1 MEERGGASGMAYVG
15 GLGNV
20 AKVLLMLLNMA
31 FMVAGC
37 LLVYFS
43 HRVKTSGWL
52 DAFQGDYEWIGT
64 STLILTL
71 VLGAVVIALSALGC
85 FGALMQQKLLLT
97 IYGIVLLLTAILF
110 VVVAVGAHMANSKAD
125 DWNSKDYPATD
136 NEASLGTN
144 FNKLYCYAQV
154 PYYCEDA
161 SVNTVL
167 AMFNTSL
174 AGYFS
179 DSTTNFTNVCSTV
192 TLAAINDIC
201 AVCDLI
207 SQYDEYSVVLDWT
220 ESSCPRT
227 SANQIWCG
235 GFLLNATAADDM
247 SMSAPFMECRSVF
260 YELVEKWTNVI
271 MIASIICIIAAV
283 MVLAMTGVLWK
294 NVRAARQEK
303 AMLPAPAPAPM
314 YPFAADQNTGYSQR
328 SEAPNSNNF
337 SMHSNAPYNPNAAH
351 RRYDSPY

>member
-20 AKVLLMLLNMA
+20 AKVLLLLLNMA

-71 VLGAVVIALSALGC
+71 VLGAVVIALAALGC
-85 FGALMQQKLLLT
+85 FGAPHGYSLRRGGCGCA
-97 IYGIVLLLTAILF
+97 YGQLQGRRLEQPGL
-110 VVVAVGAHMANSKAD
+110 
-125 DWNSKDYPATD
+125 PATD

-144 FNKLYCYAQV
+144 FNRLYCYAQV
-154 PYYCEDA
+154 PYYCQDA

-167 AMFNTSL
+167 EMFNVSL
-174 AGYFS
+174 AGYFT
-179 DSTTNFTNVCSTV
+179 DTTTNFTNVCATV

-201 AVCDLI
+201 AVCDLV

-220 ESSCPRT
+220 EASCPRT

-247 SMSAPFMECRSVF
+247 STSAPFMECRGVF
-260 YELVEKWTNVI
+260 YDLVEKWTNVI
-271 MIASIICIIAAV
+271 MVASIICIIAAV

-294 NVRAARQEK
+294 NVRVARQEK
-303 AMLPAPAPAPM
+303 AMPPAPAPM
-314 YPFAADQNTGYSQR
+314 YQYADQNPGYSQR
-328 SEAPNSNNF
+328 SEAQNSNNF
-337 SMHSNAPYNPNAAH
+337 SMVSTAPYAANANTAH

>member
-1 MEERGGASGMAYVG
+1 MEERGGANGMAYVG

-20 AKVLLMLLNMA
+20 AKVLLLLLNMA

-43 HRVKTSGWL
+43 HRVKSSGWL

-64 STLILTL
+64 STLVFTL
-71 VLGAVVIALSALGC
+71 VLGAVVIVLSALGC
-85 FGALMQQKLLLT
+85 FGALLQQKLLLT
-97 IYGIVLLLTAILF
+97 IYGIVLILTAILF
-110 VVVAVGAHMANSKAD
+110 AVVVVGAHMANSKAD
-125 DWNSKDYPATD
+125 DWGSQDYPATSE
-136 NEASLGTN
+136 EASLGAN
-144 FNKLYCYAQV
+144 FNQLYCYAQV
-154 PYYCEDA
+154 PYYCKDA

-167 AMFNTSL
+167 EMFNVSL

-201 AVCDLI
+201 AVCELV
-207 SQYDEYSVVLDWT
+207 SQYDEYSVVLDWAET
-220 ESSCPRT
+220 SCPRT

-235 GFLLNATAADDM
+235 GFLLNATSSDDM
-247 SMSAPFMECRSVF
+247 STSAPFMECRSVF
-260 YELVEKWTNVI
+260 YALVEKWTNVI
-271 MIASIICIIAAV
+271 MVASIICIIAAV
-283 MVLAMTGVLWK
+283 IVLSMTLVLWR

-303 AMLPAPAPAPM
+303 AMAPAPAPM
-314 YPFAADQNTGYSQR
+314 YQFGDQNPGYSQH
-328 SEAPNSNNF
+328 SEATTSNNF
-337 SMHSNAPYNPNAAH
+337 SMHSNVPTNQNAAH